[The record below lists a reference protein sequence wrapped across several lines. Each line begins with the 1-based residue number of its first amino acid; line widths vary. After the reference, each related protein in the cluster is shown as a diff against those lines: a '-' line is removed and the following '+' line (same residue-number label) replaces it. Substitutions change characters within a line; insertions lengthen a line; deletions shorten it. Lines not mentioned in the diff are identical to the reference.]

1 MATSLAGITEG
12 SEPPRDLY
20 APSSYVRFGVLPVAA
35 AAASAAL
42 GLILALLLGVSPLL
56 ASAAGAAYFCIVV
69 AIASVVFE
77 VMHAQV

>member
-1 MATSLAGITEG
+1 MATSVAGITES
-12 SEPPRDLY
+12 SEPPSDFY
-20 APSSYVRFGVLPVAA
+20 ASSSYVRFGVLPVAA
-35 AAASAAL
+35 ATASAAL

-77 VMHAQV
+77 VMRAQA